1 MANTNTYLKANQ
13 QVKVIRTA
21 HAPKERGGVVGKVGT
36 FVEYTSNGYA
46 RVLLNSELWMVHPE
60 NLAAVK

>member
-1 MANTNTYLKANQ
+1 MENTNTQFKASQ

-21 HAPKERGGVVGKVGT
+21 HAPKERGGIVGRFGT

-46 RVLLNSELWMVHPE
+46 RVLLNSKPWLVHPE
-60 NLAAVK
+60 NLKTV